1 MRLCRVERWSLTEVR
16 LLFVKMLHSLS
27 KEFIK
32 PPATQGC
39 LYIESNIRV
48 NARKDYIIARNQ
60 EKLTQILA
68 RPLHINTS
76 LTMSLL

>member
-16 LLFVKMLHSLS
+16 LLFVKMLHSFS

-39 LYIESNIRV
+39 LYIESNRV
-48 NARKDYIIARNQ
+48 NARKDYRIARNQ